1 LTTSFELLAS
11 TAAIAVSSVVLA
23 VILGVPFGSWL
34 RTQKPQFE
42 RLISVLVLV
51 PFLLPP
57 LIVGMAFAD
66 LGLVNEVNSKT
77 GILLIL
83 IAHTFMNFGFIAR
96 SVANS
101 PITNEQI
108 ESAQLEGAP
117 DLKIRFWVELP
128 QLRPQL
134 AAASLLVA
142 LYSATSYGL
151 IRVLGNGFVET
162 LETEMASAALVR
174 LDLDMA
180 WQLASLQTLL
190 TLLLFFMSRQLGSAP
205 ANLDESVHSKLRVT
219 PVEKVIALGALAAT
233 SVILLAI
240 LSGALEGPGLLAN
253 VRNLASTGER
263 ALLNISVAHAALNSL
278 RNAGIVV
285 AIALPV
291 AYLVARR
298 HRASGWVLLPI
309 GISPVVVGLATLALS
324 GYLPR
329 ELTASWVLLPLV
341 QVTFALPVAYQIL
354 RPALRSLDRGIL
366 DAAKLDGASNLQR
379 IFSVELPQV
388 RRSFGLAV
396 AFAAMVSIGEFGAAS
411 FLAFGENET
420 LPIVLFKLLS
430 RPGEENLGM
439 AMTASALYI
448 LLAACVIWFSIRANR
463 TSDLLR

>member
-1 LTTSFELLAS
+1 
-11 TAAIAVSSVVLA
+11 
-23 VILGVPFGSWL
+23 
-34 RTQKPQFE
+34 
-42 RLISVLVLV
+42 
-51 PFLLPP
+51 
-57 LIVGMAFAD
+57 MAFAN
-66 LGLVNEVNSKT
+66 LGVVNEVNSKT
-77 GILLIL
+77 GILIIL
-83 IAHTFMNFGFIAR
+83 VAHTFMNFGFIAR

-108 ESAQLEGAP
+108 ESARLEGAS
-117 DLKIRFWVELP
+117 DLKIRYWVELP

-142 LYSATSYGL
+142 LYSATSFGL

-162 LETEMASAALVR
+162 LETEIAEAALVR

-190 TLLLFFMSRQLGSAP
+190 TLLLFFMFRHLGAAP
-205 ANLDESVHSKLRVT
+205 ANLDESAHLRLRVT
-219 PVEKVIALGALAAT
+219 PIDKVIAVGSLAIT
-233 SVILLAI
+233 SVILLTI
-240 LSGALEGPGLLAN
+240 LFGALDGPGLLSN
-253 VRNLASTGER
+253 ISHLASTGER
-263 ALLNISVAHAALNSL
+263 DLLNITVVNAALNSL

-285 AIALPV
+285 AIALPI

-298 HRASGWVLLPI
+298 HKESGWVLLPI

-329 ELTASWVLLPLV
+329 ELTSSWVLLPLV
-341 QVTFALPVAYQIL
+341 QLVFALPVAYQIL
-354 RPALRSLDRGIL
+354 RPALRNLDPGIL

-388 RRSFGLAV
+388 RRSVGLAV
-396 AFAAMVSIGEFGAAS
+396 AFAAMVSIGEFGTAS

-420 LPIVLFKLLS
+420 LPIVLFRLLS

-463 TSDLLR
+463 TEGLLR